1 MRCFEMNTK
10 NAFDYLTGVKKFDI
24 EQAKALA
31 LEGACEGIVLL
42 ENKNRA
48 LPLNTDEKIALFGR
62 MQTHYLMLGT
72 GSGGR
77 VVPIETDNI
86 YGALSRCGFCLDKET
101 EEYYADFEI
110 NNPFDPGDGWTMP
123 DSQKEPKLSESFVR
137 SAGERNG
144 TAVMIIAR
152 TAGESK
158 DMSNARGGY
167 YLSEEELHNLKLLRA
182 HFKKLVILLNVCGV
196 IDCSEINANSPDAV
210 LMLWTGGMLGA
221 AAAAKVL
228 SGEVNPSGKLPDTM
242 AVSRDS
248 YPASGNFGKP
258 ERNIYKED
266 IYVGYRYFNTFAPDD
281 IIYPFGYGLSYTE
294 FDYFFIDIHRI
305 DGKTKIRAVV
315 SNLGSIAGKAVLQC
329 YVSQP
334 CGKLGKPRKVLAAF
348 CKTKLLKGGESCT
361 VNLEFSDY
369 SISSYDDSG
378 ASGNRYCY
386 VLEAG
391 EYIVELGHDSINT
404 FEACS
409 FSVKADTVT
418 KSVQSALA
426 PVIPFDRMVNKCG
439 IMTYEPAPLRV
450 QRSEPVPA
458 ELPKTEKDGMTL
470 ADVADGKITVEELVS
485 RFDDNDLINIVRG
498 EGMSSPKVTPGTG
511 AAFVGVTPSL
521 KALGL
526 PVLCCTDGPS
536 GIRMMNDIRCVAYP
550 AATCLASSWNTALV
564 REMYNVCGNELASYN
579 VDILLGPGT
588 NIHRDVL
595 CGRNFEYFSE
605 DPYLSGKMAA
615 AVCSG
620 LDDAGVSG
628 ALKHFLANNQELDRY
643 GADSVLSERA
653 VREIYAR
660 PFEICVNE
668 SGIRSV
674 MTSYNPVNGRWAA
687 SNYDLTVR
695 LLRNDFGFDGF
706 VMSDWWA
713 NVNGED
719 GKASVTNLREMVHAQ
734 NDVYMVTPDA
744 AAREDNLPASLAD
757 GSLTRGELQ
766 KCAVDLVNFALISLS
781 YLAERSGYGLR
792 DLKSET
798 ERKEPFATLDVV
810 NGKAFYKTDKA
821 FKAIIRVSFVSDTSP
836 LVQTNVA
843 LNISARNAGGF
854 IVGGTEGKAVTDLR
868 EISLAEGDN
877 EFVFSSESPLC
888 KAIKLE
894 LF

>member
-1 MRCFEMNTK
+1 MNTK
-10 NAFDYLTGVKKFDI
+10 NAFEYLTGVKKFDV
-24 EQAKALA
+24 EQAKSLA

-48 LPLNTDEKIALFGR
+48 LPLDKGEKLAVFGR
-62 MQTHYLMLGT
+62 MQKHYLMLGT

-77 VVPIETDNI
+77 VVPIENDNLFD
-86 YGALSRCGFCLDKET
+86 AFERVGFCPDKEIA
-101 EEYYADFEI
+101 EFYDDFE
-110 NNPFDPGDGWTMP
+110 NKNPFDAGDGWTMP
-123 DSQKEPKLSESFVR
+123 ESQKEPKLKEKLVK

-144 TAVMIIAR
+144 TAIMVIAR

-158 DMSNARGGY
+158 DMSNSRGGY
-167 YLSEEELHNLKLLRA
+167 YLTDDELHNLKLLRA
-182 HFKKLVILLNVCGV
+182 NFKKLVVLLNVCGV

-221 AAAAKVL
+221 SAAAKVL
-228 SGEVNPSGKLPDTM
+228 SGEVNPSGRLPDTM
-242 AVSRDS
+242 AVSREA
-248 YPASGNFGKP
+248 YPASSNFGNP
-258 ERNIYKED
+258 GQNIYKED
-266 IYVGYRYFNTFAPDD
+266 IYVGYRYFNTFAGDD

-315 SNLGSIAGKAVLQC
+315 SNLGTVAGKAVLQC

-334 CGKLGKPRKVLAAF
+334 CGKLGKPKKVLAAF
-348 CKTKLLKGGESCT
+348 CKTKLLQGGESCT

-378 ASGNRYCY
+378 ITGNRYCY

-391 EYIVELGHDSINT
+391 EYIIELGHDSVNT

-409 FSVKADTVT
+409 FTVNEDIVT
-418 KSVQSALA
+418 KSVQSAMA
-426 PVIPFDRMVNKCG
+426 PVTPFDRMVNKSG
-439 IMTYEPAPLRV
+439 IKTYEPAPLKVKKDDPIPDEFERI
-450 QRSEPVPA
+450 
-458 ELPKTEKDGMTL
+458 EKDGMTL
-470 ADVADGKITVEELVS
+470 ADVADGRITVEELVA
-485 RFDDNDLINIVRG
+485 RLDDKDLIHIVRG

-521 KALGL
+521 KAMGL
-526 PVLCCTDGPS
+526 PILCCTDGPS
-536 GIRMMNDIRCVAYP
+536 GIRMMNDIKCVAYP
-550 AATCLASSWNTALV
+550 AATCLAASWNTELV
-564 REMYNVCGNELASYN
+564 QEMYYVCGCELASYN

-605 DPYLSGKMAA
+605 DPHLSGKMAA
-615 AVCSG
+615 AVCRG
-620 LDDAGVSG
+620 LDNAGVSG
-628 ALKHFLANNQELDRY
+628 AVKHFLANNQELDRY

-674 MTSYNPVNGRWAA
+674 MTSYNPVNGRWSA

-734 NDVYMVTPDA
+734 NDVYMVSPDA
-744 AAREDNLPASLAD
+744 MAREDNLPTSLAD

-766 KCAVDLVNFALISLS
+766 RCAVNLINFALISLS

-792 DLKSET
+792 DLKAET
-798 ERKEPFATLDVV
+798 ENKAPFATLDVV
-810 NGKAFYKTDKA
+810 DGKAFYKTDKA
-821 FKAIIRVSFVSDTSP
+821 FKAILRASFVSDTSP
-836 LVQTNVA
+836 LVQTNVT
-843 LNISARNAGGF
+843 LNLSTRNAGGF
-854 IVGGTEGKAVTDLR
+854 IVGGTEGKVITDLR
-868 EISLAEGDN
+868 EISLVEGDN
-877 EFVFSSESPLC
+877 EFVFNSESPLC
-888 KAIKLE
+888 KVVKIE
-894 LF
+894 LFE